1 MLILAPFSIFSRWI
15 IYMQIFFSSHCFH
28 YFHSEVM
35 TSVSAAA
42 TTEFSMNASL
52 TTPSLI
58 LSLSPSLN
66 LSFSLSL
73 TPSHSHSLYSFFLP
87 SFSLLIPSLYLYL
100 LSLFASS
107 PSLFPSLF
115 PLPLSPLFP
124 SLSLFPSIPHTLS
137 PNVSLNVPL
146 FLLEPILT
154 ISSQHL

>member
-87 SFSLLIPSLYLYL
+87 SSSPLIPSLYLYH
-100 LSLFASS
+100 LSLPFLY
-107 PSLFPSLF
+107 SLPI
-115 PLPLSPLFP
+115 SPLFP